1 MRTDTR
7 KETGRSKDC
16 ADSELRENETFL
28 ILLFSLFS
36 LAVLSLLQEL
46 SSSTEGISYESHKPH
61 PGSPDDHNG
70 LDIASNDVEG
80 KPAPPV
86 WAIQ

>member
-1 MRTDTR
+1 MQADTG
-7 KETGRSKDC
+7 KEAGRSKDC

-28 ILLFSLFS
+28 LLLFSLSS
-36 LAVLSLLQEL
+36 LAVLPPLQEL
-46 SSSTEGISYESHKPH
+46 SSSTERMCDKSHKPDT
-61 PGSPDDHNG
+61 GSPDDHNG

-80 KPAPPV
+80 KAAPPV